1 MHTVAAIAA
10 DGAVGTAASA
20 ADGAVRLRGGTMA
33 ADGEVRLPAAD
44 GAVGLRGRT
53 GLEGTATGMGSGLS
67 LRRLWIRSRSDGV
80 DVLKSCSSNDSDTP
94 NMLSAVTLS
103 MLEPFLCK

>member
-1 MHTVAAIAA
+1 
-10 DGAVGTAASA
+10 
-20 ADGAVRLRGGTMA
+20 MA

-53 GLEGTATGMGSGLS
+53 GLEGTATGLGSGLS
-67 LRRLWIRSRSDGV
+67 PRRPRIRSRSDV
-80 DVLKSCSSNDSDTP
+80 WKSCSSNDSDTP